1 METLQGKIIIV
12 DDDVELLDNLEEL
25 LTIRGLE
32 VRKAIDAD
40 GCLDLLKSGVPDMAM
55 IDIGLEDEK
64 KDGIWLLQQLM
75 ELEPALPVVVLS
87 GYDKLEVGVRAM
99 RLGAS
104 DFIEK
109 PIMPQYLLEIIRRT
123 IAMGE
128 DRKRSRRLGAALV
141 PPEVRLSGKSSA
153 IKNMVGK
160 LQKNAEKNCRI
171 MLLGSA
177 GSGKEHT
184 ARYIHQISGRQS
196 QPFLS
201 VNCRRETVEKQIFGE
216 VSEDN
221 LSLGFLEQAHEG
233 TIYLDE
239 ICAIPINTQKKL
251 VGALVRNQFERIGG
265 SLVEFDCRVI
275 SGSSEDIQSHLE
287 NGTLIQDLFDRLQV
301 VTVDVPPLDVRREDI
316 PDLCADLVDDLHRSS
331 GLHRR
336 KFSPEALERLQ
347 AMPWPG
353 NIRQLRNLIERLLLQ
368 CQDRKTVQIEEVTAV
383 TADSMLGA
391 EAYEQ
396 NEILFKMPLREA
408 RNEFERQYLTTQI
421 HRHNGNISIA
431 AKSVGMERSALH
443 RKLKGLQIETKNPQ
457 IPGDDGVTNGLKF
470 DEF

>member
-1 METLQGKIIIV
+1 METLLGKVIIV
-12 DDDVELLDNLEEL
+12 DDDLGLLDNLEEL

-32 VRKAIDAD
+32 VRKAADAD
-40 GCLDLLKSGVPDMAM
+40 GCLNLLKSGIPDMAM
-55 IDIGLEDEK
+55 IDIGLEDEN
-64 KDGIWLLQQLM
+64 KDGIWLLQKLM
-75 ELEPALPVVVLS
+75 KLEPALPVVVLS

-123 IAMGE
+123 IAIGE

-141 PPEVRLSGKSSA
+141 PPKVHLSGESSA
-153 IKNMVGK
+153 IRNMIGK

-171 MLLGSA
+171 MLLGPA
-177 GSGKEHT
+177 GSGKEHA

-201 VNCRRETVEKQIFGE
+201 INCRRETVEKQIFGE
-216 VSEDN
+216 ASEDN
-221 LSLGFLEQAHEG
+221 ISLGFLEQVHEG

-239 ICAIPINTQKKL
+239 ICAIPIDTQKKL

-265 SLVEFDCRVI
+265 GLVEFDCRVI
-275 SGSSEDIQSHLE
+275 SGSSENIQSHLD

-301 VTVDVPPLDVRREDI
+301 VTVDVPPLDVRKEDI
-316 PDLCADLVDDLHRSS
+316 PDLCIDLVDDLHQSS
-331 GLHRR
+331 GLYRR
-336 KFSPEALERLQ
+336 EFSSEALERLQ
-347 AMPWPG
+347 TMPWPG
-353 NIRQLRNLIERLLLQ
+353 NIRQLRNLVERLLLQ
-368 CQDRKTVQIEEVTAV
+368 CQNGETVELEEVAAA
-383 TADSMLGA
+383 TADSVLGT
-391 EAYEQ
+391 EAYEK

-431 AKSVGMERSALH
+431 AKYVGMERSALH
-443 RKLKGLQIETKNPQ
+443 RKLKGLQIETKNSQ
-457 IPGDDGVTNGLKF
+457 TADDGGY
-470 DEF
+470 DQWP